1 MTPRRLGQRAVRRA
15 VQRLEEDPRFLA
27 WVFASLRRIESAATA
42 ASADAIA
49 RRLGVR
55 LERLDELALCPLPRE
70 QNFAQDLAALV
81 GEFGLNASALAAMVR
96 QVQVLRGLRIAPGR
110 GAAGSL
116 LAARRRQRPSHRRRP
131 GEQA

>member
-1 MTPRRLGQRAVRRA
+1 MNKRGPGERAVRRA
-15 VQRLEEDPRFLA
+15 VQRLEGDPRFLA
-27 WVFASLRRIESAATA
+27 WVFASLRRLETAATA

-70 QNFAQDLAALV
+70 EHFAQDVAALA

-96 QVQVLRGLRIAPGR
+96 QVQVLRGISIAPEH

-116 LAARRRQRPSHRRRP
+116 LAARRRQRPSRRRRP
-131 GEQA
+131 GENG